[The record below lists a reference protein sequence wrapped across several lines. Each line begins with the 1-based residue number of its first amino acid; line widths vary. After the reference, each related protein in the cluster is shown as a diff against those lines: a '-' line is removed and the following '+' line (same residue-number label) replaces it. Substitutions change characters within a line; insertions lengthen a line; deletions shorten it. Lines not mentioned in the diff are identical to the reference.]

1 MIVLAAV
8 LPVFAIILAGFVFA
22 RMRRLGDDAVAILNA
37 YVVWVGLPALLFDF
51 VAEARWETLAQP
63 GFVFVFGVAMIGV
76 FGTALIANRH
86 VPLARRSLDALS
98 ASYSNTAYL
107 GIPLVGALLGPTGT
121 AAAVIASLLTVCA
134 LFALSVM
141 LVEVDLAP
149 GGNAGRRI
157 GGVAVAV
164 LRNPLVAAPLAGGVW
179 AATGIGM
186 PPAPKTFLA
195 LLGATASPVALVTI
209 GVFLAQPR
217 ARGTPRELGKV
228 VALKLAVQPLL
239 TLAMLAIVP
248 LARPWAISALL
259 LAALPTGT
267 GPFMVAQLYRQD
279 VTLTARTIL
288 ISTILSV
295 LSVTALAYVLV
306 G

>member
-1 MIVLAAV
+1 MTVLAAV
-8 LPVFAIILAGFVFA
+8 LPIFAIILAGYVFA
-22 RMRRLGDDAVAILNA
+22 RARGMGEEAVAILNA
-37 YVVWVGLPALLFDF
+37 FVVWVALPALLFDF
-51 VAEARWETLAQP
+51 VAEARWATLVQP
-63 GFVFVFGVAMIGV
+63 GFIAVFGTAMLAV
-76 FGTALIANRH
+76 FGTALVANRDI
-86 VPLARRSLDALS
+86 PLARRSLDALS

-121 AAAVIASLLTVCA
+121 AAAVIASLMTVCA

-141 LVEVDLAP
+141 LVEIDLSP
-149 GGNAGRRI
+149 GGSAARRV
-157 GGVAVAV
+157 GGILLAV
-164 LRNPLVAAPLAGGVW
+164 LRNPLVAAPLAGALW
-179 AATGIGM
+179 ATTGLAL
-186 PPAPKTFLA
+186 PTAPKTFLT

-217 ARGTPRELGKV
+217 ERVSPRDLSV
-228 VALKLAVQPLL
+228 TVALKLLVQPAL
-239 TLAMLAIVP
+239 TLVMLALVP
-248 LARPWAISALL
+248 LARPWAVAALL

-288 ISTILSV
+288 ISTLLSV
-295 LSVTALAYVLV
+295 VSVTALAWWLV